1 MEKPNKNLHE
11 PCCLTPLEFKNHALI
26 RACIR
31 SVLYNLKRDVAN
43 LRVCLNTWDHP
54 CWWGRESA
62 EAQESLTNAQQQI
75 LTSIN
80 RMKLLQGNG
89 TESWIRVKR
98 GKPDDYFWV
107 TIKDPTSLNLLR
119 VWLKEECKRQYD
131 FDISAT
137 RMHEYES
144 LASGCEYPHIYD
156 HDEGW
161 RYTPALFDE
170 LALKHHEQVWSID
183 DTSKWEKPAE
193 PMPPAM
199 TLRDL
204 PGDEPDDDEQKYKIV
219 APAAPASEEL
229 PAGWANFATMTG
241 PPGLGPPAA
250 TAGCNSLYNYPHQHR
265 RSSLQK
271 KG

>member
-1 MEKPNKNLHE
+1 ML
-11 PCCLTPLEFKNHALI
+11 
-26 RACIR
+26 
-31 SVLYNLKRDVAN
+31 VGGGD
-43 LRVCLNTWDHP
+43 
-54 CWWGRESA
+54 SA
-62 EAQESLTNAQQQI
+62 EPHDSLTKAHEQ
-75 LTSIN
+75 LWTSIT

-131 FDISAT
+131 FDIGAT
-137 RMHEYES
+137 QMHEYES
-144 LASGCEYPHIYD
+144 LASGCDFPHIYD
-156 HDEGW
+156 PDEGW
-161 RYTPALFDE
+161 RRTPATFDE

-204 PGDEPDDDEQKYKIV
+204 PGDEPDDEEHQQEEL
-219 APAAPASEEL
+219 PASVEL
-229 PAGWANFATMTG
+229 PAGWATGAMMTG